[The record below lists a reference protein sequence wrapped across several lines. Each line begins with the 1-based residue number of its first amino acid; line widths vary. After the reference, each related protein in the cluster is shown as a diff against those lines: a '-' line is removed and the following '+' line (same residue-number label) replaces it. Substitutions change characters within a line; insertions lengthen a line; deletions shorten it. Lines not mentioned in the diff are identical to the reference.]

1 MTEEF
6 TGRAVLVG
14 GAGIAGRACARAL
27 LALGAEVVVIDR
39 ADSERLADLAAHGAS
54 TVVGEAP
61 DPELLS
67 QMDLVVVSPG
77 YPPHHPLPA
86 AALRAGIETYS
97 EPELAWRLRK
107 PGPDGTPPPWLAIT
121 GTNGKT
127 TATTMLAAILKAA
140 GLRADALGNVG
151 QPLVDA
157 VMRPAAEQFQAIAV
171 ELSSFQ
177 LHWSAQ
183 LAPEAGAVLNLAD
196 DHLDWH
202 GGFDRYAAAK
212 DLIWRAPEGIAVG
225 NADDPRVAAL
235 LAKAPGRQVGFTLS
249 EPAYGQLGVVDG
261 MLVDRGFA
269 DGLELISVRDLT
281 PPGAHN
287 VANAL
292 AAAALARAYGVGVA
306 AVRDGL
312 AGYTPQP
319 HRNQLVGHLDDV
331 RFINDSKATNP
342 HAAASSLAAYGGVV
356 WIAGGQLKGVE
367 VDELVAGAARHLRG
381 VVLIGEDRA
390 RIAEALARHAPG
402 VPVRDIDR
410 TDDGAMAE
418 AVEAARRLARPGDTV
433 LLAPAAAS
441 FDMFVNYGD
450 RGEKF
455 AAAVRG
461 LSGARSGG
469 APARRRAGR

>member
-1 MTEEF
+1 
-6 TGRAVLVG
+6 
-14 GAGIAGRACARAL
+14 
-27 LALGAEVVVIDR
+27 
-39 ADSERLADLAAHGAS
+39 
-54 TVVGEAP
+54 
-61 DPELLS
+61 
-67 QMDLVVVSPG
+67 
-77 YPPHHPLPA
+77 
-86 AALRAGIETYS
+86 
-97 EPELAWRLRK
+97 
-107 PGPDGTPPPWLAIT
+107 
-121 GTNGKT
+121 
-127 TATTMLAAILKAA
+127 
-140 GLRADALGNVG
+140 
-151 QPLVDA
+151 
-157 VMRPAAEQFQAIAV
+157 
-171 ELSSFQ
+171 Q

-249 EPAYGQLGVVDG
+249 EPAYGQLGVVGG